1 MRHLVRCSFTVLATW
16 AGGLHLAAAED
27 LRGHVSCVGDDCR
40 QACVPACKA
49 TWDENKTKKPKYSI
63 KCEYACT
70 RGFDSWHAPPPECRC
85 SPPCG
90 DVIVKKRLFKA
101 AGEETVERVPK
112 YDVQMVPAEPC
123 GCAACRRHDTAD
135 RWNPLHTLAWLLPW

>member
-1 MRHLVRCSFTVLATW
+1 MRRIVLAGLMGLALALW
-16 AGGLHLAAAED
+16 LEYGRAGDQQCCGP
-27 LRGHVSCVGDDCR
+27 SCTETGVR
-40 QACVPACKA
+40 QQCVPACSA
-49 TWDENKTKKPKYSI
+49 TWDEKKAKDTDYTM
-63 KCEYACT
+63 KCEYACA
-70 RGFDSWHAPPPECRC
+70 RGRDSWHAPAAECRC

-90 DVIVKKRLFKA
+90 KVYVKKRLYKA
-101 AGEETVERVPK
+101 DGEETVERVPK

>member
-1 MRHLVRCSFTVLATW
+1 MRRLSFTLLIA
-16 AGGLHLAAAED
+16 LAAGPGMTSAASCD
-27 LRGHVSCVGDDCR
+27 CGHVSCTGAGGCPE
-40 QACVPACKA
+40 CVPACKA
-49 TWDENKTKKPKYSI
+49 TWDEKTTNKPKYSI
-63 KCEYACT
+63 TCEHACT

-90 DVIVKKRLFKA
+90 DVIVKKRLYKA
-101 AGEETVERVPK
+101 DGEEKVERVPK
-112 YDVQMVPAEPC
+112 YDVQMVPAERC